1 MKITILGAGPGGYVA
16 AIRAAQ
22 LGAEVTV
29 IEESEVGG
37 TCLNWGCIPT
47 KTLIASADVLH
58 KIKNAHNY
66 GLELEGTVSPN
77 IQKIVERKNRVVDTQ
92 VKGIRGLFKS
102 WGIRLIE
109 GRGVIER
116 PHKIQVALK
125 DGSNEEIESEGI
137 IIATGSRP
145 AVIPG
150 FRFDGTRILSSDH
163 AVNPGSV
170 PKSLIIIGAGVIGCE
185 FAFIYKEFGA
195 DVTMVEMMPHAV
207 SSEDDEISQV
217 LERELKKKK
226 IALMAN
232 TRVEKAVITGKG
244 ISVQL
249 SDGKTV
255 EAEKVLVSVGRA
267 VNSKDIGLESAGVNT
282 GPKGEIMVDCRMQ
295 TNIGGI
301 YAVGDVTGGIM
312 LAHLASR
319 EGIVAAE
326 NAMGG
331 NARVNYDVIPSA
343 IFTSPEIGSVGL
355 RERQAAEKGITYNVG
370 RFQFRALGKAH
381 AMGEIAGMFKI
392 ISEEGTDKILG
403 AHIIGP
409 HASDLVHEIAVAMEK
424 GLTVKDIA
432 RTIHAHPTL
441 AEGVMEAAEDVHDA
455 AIHCPKKE
463 GKRRDTEPAGSA

>member
-22 LGAEVTV
+22 LGADVTV

-47 KTLIASADVLH
+47 KTLIASAEVLH
-58 KIKNAHNY
+58 KVKNAQNY
-66 GLELEGTVSPN
+66 GLDLEGTVSPN
-77 IQKIVERKNRVVDTQ
+77 IQKIVERKNKVVGTQ

-102 WGIRLIE
+102 WGVNLLE
-109 GRGVIER
+109 GRGVIVD
-116 PHKIQVALK
+116 PQKINVTKK
-125 DGSNEEIESEGI
+125 DGSEEIVETDKI

-145 AVIPG
+145 AEIPV
-150 FRFDGTRILSSDH
+150 FPFDCKRILSSDN
-163 AVNPGSV
+163 AINPETI
-170 PKSLIIIGAGVIGCE
+170 PESLLVVGAGVIGCE

-195 DVTMVEMMPHAV
+195 DVTMVEMMPSAV
-207 SSEDDEISQV
+207 STEDEEISQL

-226 IALMAN
+226 IKLLTN
-232 TRVEKAVITGKG
+232 TSVEKVDVKEDGV
-244 ISVQL
+244 SVQL
-249 SDGKTV
+249 SNGKNID
-255 EAEKVLVSVGRA
+255 AEKVLVSIGRA
-267 VNSKDIGLESAGVNT
+267 VNSKDIGLEAAGVKT
-282 GPKGEIMVDCRMQ
+282 GQRGEIIVDSSMQ
-295 TNIGGI
+295 TSIDGI
-301 YAVGDVTGGIM
+301 YAIGDVIGGIM
-312 LAHLASR
+312 LAHLASK

-331 NARVNYDVIPSA
+331 NSEVNYNVIPAA

-355 RERQAAEKGITYNVG
+355 REKQAAEKGIKYKVG

-381 AMGEIAGMFKI
+381 AMGEIAGLFKI
-392 ISEEGTDKILG
+392 ISEESSDKILG

-432 RTIHAHPTL
+432 HTIHAHPTL
-441 AEGVMEAAEDVHDA
+441 AEGIMEAAEDVHDS
-455 AIHCPKKE
+455 AIHSPKK
-463 GKRRDTEPAGSA
+463 